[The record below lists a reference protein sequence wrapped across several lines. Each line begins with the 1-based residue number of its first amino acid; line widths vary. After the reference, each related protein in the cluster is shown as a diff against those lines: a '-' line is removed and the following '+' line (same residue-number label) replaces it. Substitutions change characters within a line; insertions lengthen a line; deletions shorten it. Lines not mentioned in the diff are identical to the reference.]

1 MTLKTQSAASK
12 LPNAPSRQYLS
23 KASKQDARPAYFYD
37 DDGSLKIDIDHPDW
51 IEMLE
56 RRSHEKQTFSS
67 KGVRN
72 SDKLK
77 EYKQSKTI
85 QPKKENDFDI
95 ETIHAESLYAKAKQ
109 EILKAEQLE
118 YKNEI
123 DRLKLERAAMNLI
136 EYNLAE
142 YAFLSYM
149 DKVNLG
155 MLRMVKKL
163 KPIIVNLCA
172 ENEPTRILELIQQET
187 EQLIITVKDQQKKAI
202 EDWVNDQG

>member
-1 MTLKTQSAASK
+1 VTLKTQSAASK

-23 KASKQDARPAYFYD
+23 KASKQDTRPAYFYD

-51 IEMLE
+51 LEMLE
-56 RRSHEKQTFSS
+56 RRSQEKQTYSS

-77 EYKQSKTI
+77 QYKETKTVHT
-85 QPKKENDFDI
+85 ENKFDI